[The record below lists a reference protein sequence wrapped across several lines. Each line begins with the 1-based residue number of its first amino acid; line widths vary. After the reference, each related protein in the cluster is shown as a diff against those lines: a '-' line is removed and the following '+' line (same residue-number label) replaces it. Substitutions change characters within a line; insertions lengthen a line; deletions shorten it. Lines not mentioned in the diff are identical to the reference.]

1 GGRVGGDVAGAEE
14 GHVLLHAAGHVPAAA
29 RAGDP
34 AEDRAGAQPR
44 GRRLPARP
52 PGDGAPGR
60 GFPGRTRHRLQA
72 ALGQRPPPRGPDRRR
87 ADGLRRGEVRAR
99 RPGRAPRA
107 PPPVGGGAERRARLG
122 VLRRRLRLRAVAA
135 ERRRRRGRG
144 DGLLLDGGRR
154 GVARPRLGGRHARD
168 RFPQVGGDVRRRRLP
183 GRAPADGADAR
194 RRPGR
199 PRPGQAR
206 VRRAAER
213 RPAPV
218 RSAAQARRGP
228 RMVRGPRAG
237 PLISPGGAVPGT
249 RRSPTF
255 LGMRGDTPP
264 PPGPVI
270 VDVGTAQARQ
280 MSVGSAVAGGIG
292 VVAVAAALTGDV
304 EGGTGTRVTAFL
316 IGAVFTLIGA
326 LPLLLR
332 RIAFR
337 PRRLLFDSTGLRWED
352 PQGAPWAVGWA
363 ELAEVT
369 LGYPA
374 PATGSARLGSAV
386 NLTLRPAD
394 PAFHEAHP
402 EMEHLAVP
410 AGDGSRSYR
419 VPFGHALSVV
429 GPADR
434 ALRHYAPGVYRR
446 EGPEI
451 PAPRDRPTAV
461 KVSVAIVG
469 CYWACA
475 MAV

>member
-1 GGRVGGDVAGAEE
+1 
-14 GHVLLHAAGHVPAAA
+14 
-29 RAGDP
+29 
-34 AEDRAGAQPR
+34 
-44 GRRLPARP
+44 
-52 PGDGAPGR
+52 
-60 GFPGRTRHRLQA
+60 
-72 ALGQRPPPRGPDRRR
+72 
-87 ADGLRRGEVRAR
+87 
-99 RPGRAPRA
+99 
-107 PPPVGGGAERRARLG
+107 
-122 VLRRRLRLRAVAA
+122 
-135 ERRRRRGRG
+135 
-144 DGLLLDGGRR
+144 
-154 GVARPRLGGRHARD
+154 
-168 RFPQVGGDVRRRRLP
+168 
-183 GRAPADGADAR
+183 
-194 RRPGR
+194 
-199 PRPGQAR
+199 
-206 VRRAAER
+206 
-213 RPAPV
+213 
-218 RSAAQARRGP
+218 
-228 RMVRGPRAG
+228 
-237 PLISPGGAVPGT
+237 
-249 RRSPTF
+249 
-255 LGMRGDTPP
+255 MRGDTPP

-280 MSVGSAVAGGIG
+280 MIVGSAVAGGIG

-374 PATGSARLGSAV
+374 PAAGSARLGSAV

-475 MAV
+475 MAVALVMDASLSTLGMAALWTVVVALWLGRVWAGGALAVARMAGLAQVIGVLGLVTLGMLGLILLPMTDGPVARLLPAFLPGLATTAALLVSGRLLSRDDVRAWTVSRTWGL